1 MRKICEQFLQLR
13 GIIYPK
19 WVKSSKQEIV
29 STTSKTS
36 KDDNNNEKEVD
47 ENEKRKSANWSI
59 EKYVYAFS
67 KHIKTPNEV
76 KMTTNMK
83 SAYYEHLRTCPF
95 KVLKELPARVKIFP
109 PFN

>member
-29 STTSKTS
+29 STTSNTS

-47 ENEKRKSANWSI
+47 ENEKKSTKWSI

-83 SAYYEHLRTCPF
+83 SEYYEHLRTCPF